1 MGSQVE
7 LKAADGFKL
16 AGYRAEP
23 AGASK
28 GGLVVIQEIFGVN
41 HHIRSVT
48 DRFAAQGY
56 TALAPALFDR
66 TERGIDIGYD
76 EAAMNRGV
84 KLRAAIKLED
94 TLLDV
99 AAAIQAL
106 KGAGKIAV
114 VGYCWGGSLAFL
126 SATRLSGLACTV
138 GYYGGMIA
146 AHAKEKPKVPVML
159 HFGEHDHGIPM
170 SDVEKIKAA
179 RPEVKIFTYDA
190 GHGFS
195 CDERASFDKASHE
208 KALGRTLAFFKEHL
222 GA

>member
-1 MGSQVE
+1 MGSKVE
-7 LKAADGFKL
+7 LKAADGFNL

-41 HHIRSVT
+41 HHIRNVT
-48 DRFAAQGY
+48 DSFAAQGY

-94 TLLDV
+94 TMLDV

-126 SATRLSGLACTV
+126 SATRLPGLACTV

-146 AHAKEKPKVPVML
+146 AHAQEKPKVPVML
-159 HFGEHDHGIPM
+159 HFGEHDHGIPL

-195 CDERASFDKASHE
+195 CDERPSFDKASHE